1 MGYIGPEERI
11 RDYLGRIERLKK
23 LAQDTTDSQGFVSI
37 NAIASLE
44 YLRDN
49 IPKKW
54 RRTVVKF
61 LQWWRERKK
70 EKSTQ

>member
-1 MGYIGPEERI
+1 MGCIGLREKI
-11 RDYLGRIERLKK
+11 KNYLERIERLKK
-23 LAQDTTDSQGFVSI
+23 LAQDTTDPYGFVSI

-61 LQWWRERKK
+61 LQWWRERK
-70 EKSTQ
+70 EKSTR